1 MKYIKEYNQ
10 FLLSTNTQFDKS
22 YLLVEKSILNDF
34 SRNFWRLSLN
44 SSVFTIEERIFIK
57 ENLINVEIDLINENF
72 FKNALKSIVD
82 KGGEFFNKVKSK
94 IENIQ
99 ANLKSIISGVIEFL
113 KSFVKKL
120 VESIIPSEQ
129 LIQKAK
135 GELKSNINDTIKKVK
150 QNAKEWQNE
159 KDSLKSTTEWIKSKF
174 VGSISGMV
182 QTQSDGAEKSVDQDL
197 DVITEVENESI
208 DILST
213 LYIREDFEEGQ
224 EVEYVN
230 KEGENVKKKISKIV
244 GDKIYFISQKGD
256 EFYKM
261 SKDIVS
267 DKNKAKEVVASGK
280 DFFMKWILGVKETYP
295 PKEGNA
301 TWWIKLILKIIG
313 FCMAPWGNII
323 SAGISTLKKNVLEYG
338 SVVVSKLKGPGPF
351 KFAIITGL
359 ALAFYDFIKKNI
371 DVFGKALSNTPF
383 DNLPELIKPFKE
395 QIPYVNEIETCLAIF
410 VVFVSLIN
418 LVGSISE
425 MAEEKPPGYDQAVVN
440 QKINKPAIN
449 LQKK

>member
-1 MKYIKEYNQ
+1 MSHNTNIGIIFKFLYKNFYLIYTFVKYIKEYNQ
-10 FLLSTNTQFDKS
+10 FLLSTNTQLDKS

-72 FKNALKSIVD
+72 FKNSLKSIAD

-99 ANLKSIISGVIEFL
+99 ANLKSIISGVIDFL

-120 VESIIPSEQ
+120 AESIMPSEE

-150 QNAKEWQNE
+150 ENAKEWQNE

-208 DILST
+208 DILSS

-267 DKNKAKEVVASGK
+267 DKNKAKE
-280 DFFMKWILGVKETYP
+280 I
-295 PKEGNA
+295 
-301 TWWIKLILKIIG
+301 
-313 FCMAPWGNII
+313 
-323 SAGISTLKKNVLEYG
+323 VLNR
-338 SVVVSKLKGPGPF
+338 V
-351 KFAIITGL
+351 
-359 ALAFYDFIKKNI
+359 
-371 DVFGKALSNTPF
+371 
-383 DNLPELIKPFKE
+383 
-395 QIPYVNEIETCLAIF
+395 
-410 VVFVSLIN
+410 
-418 LVGSISE
+418 
-425 MAEEKPPGYDQAVVN
+425 
-440 QKINKPAIN
+440 QK
-449 LQKK
+449 